1 MQKKVGFI
9 GHLTI
14 AAQCTFCRKKSTQ
27 KNSSKQREE
36 FCDFLS
42 ESKQTV
48 VKISVKDTLSSH
60 TISRVVIA
68 HKR

>member
-1 MQKKVGFI
+1 MQKSRIYRTPYILQLLHSV
-9 GHLTI
+9 LSV
-14 AAQCTFCRKKSTQ
+14 KKSTQ

-48 VKISVKDTLSSH
+48 VKISVKDT
-60 TISRVVIA
+60 V
-68 HKR
+68 